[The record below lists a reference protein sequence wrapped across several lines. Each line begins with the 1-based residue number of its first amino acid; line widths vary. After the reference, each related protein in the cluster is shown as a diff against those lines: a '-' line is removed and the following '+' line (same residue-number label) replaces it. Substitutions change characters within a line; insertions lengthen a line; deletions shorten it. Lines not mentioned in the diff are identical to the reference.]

1 MTSPGFTPV
10 PTTTRP
16 WRRASLSSIL
26 ATTGERWVGQ
36 DSSSQVETTC
46 SPHPR
51 LDWICS
57 VTDETEEPVHNTATE
72 APTPACFIA
81 SSMEAHTRPS
91 RAGSPSTVPRGWPA
105 NMGSAAAD
113 SSRSSD
119 SRIPRP
125 TAQPIG
131 PRPTRSIRVDW
142 NIAHLSSW
150 PSLARDR
157 IGIRASSQV
166 FPGARTGW
174 TKCAHPAPPAAR
186 AHPLACVG
194 W

>member
-72 APTPACFIA
+72 APTPACVVDGGPHPPFQGRLTEHGA
-81 SSMEAHTRPS
+81 EGL
-91 RAGSPSTVPRGWPA
+91 AGEYGI
-105 NMGSAAAD
+105 G
-113 SSRSSD
+113 RS
-119 SRIPRP
+119 
-125 TAQPIG
+125 
-131 PRPTRSIRVDW
+131 
-142 NIAHLSSW
+142 
-150 PSLARDR
+150 
-157 IGIRASSQV
+157 
-166 FPGARTGW
+166 
-174 TKCAHPAPPAAR
+174 
-186 AHPLACVG
+186 
-194 W
+194 